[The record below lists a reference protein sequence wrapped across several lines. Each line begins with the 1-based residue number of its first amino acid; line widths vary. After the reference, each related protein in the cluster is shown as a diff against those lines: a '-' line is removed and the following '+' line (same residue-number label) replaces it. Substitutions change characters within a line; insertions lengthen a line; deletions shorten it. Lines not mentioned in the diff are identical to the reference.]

1 MVKWNSFGV
10 ELVIPVLDYMVTV
23 HVVLTLAFLPNLFA
37 GQE

>member
-23 HVVLTLAFLPNLFA
+23 HVLTLAFLPNLFA